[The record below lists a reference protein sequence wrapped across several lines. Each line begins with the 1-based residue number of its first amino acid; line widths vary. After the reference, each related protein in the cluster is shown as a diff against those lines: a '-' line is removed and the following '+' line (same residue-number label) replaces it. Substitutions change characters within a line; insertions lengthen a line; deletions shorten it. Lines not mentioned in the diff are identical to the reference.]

1 MTPQVL
7 TRGANAPLAATINR
21 VRVVIGWSDD
31 SVDVDAS
38 ALLLTGDGKVR
49 GDEDFVFYNQPVSTC
64 GAVQHLGHAAGDVG
78 AEERISLDLED
89 LPDDVEAIA
98 IAASLGE
105 GTFGQL
111 DGLRLLVLDET
122 GTPLIS
128 FDIAEAT
135 TETAFVFGEVYRR
148 AGAWKVR
155 AVGQGWDS
163 GLAGLAT
170 DFGVSV
176 DDEPEPPEVD
186 PPTLVVEAA
195 VGGADIAPAE
205 VISGDETNDDLVEVV
220 ELPTPEATI
229 PAPVLPDPA
238 DAAPAA
244 PSTDATPTPPEDDP
258 AADLPGRAPASGTE
272 ALAQTVTA
280 APVRRAG
287 VRTKKQRPVIAP
299 PTLKLAGDEAW
310 VPARLFSVSGVGTAD
325 EQEKRATSA
334 LLATMMG
341 VRPFAR
347 AVSAHFGAP
356 AGAVETYLEVPF
368 THGDRKVYPDGVIR
382 IARGG
387 KVWTALLEVK
397 TGSGQLRTEQVE
409 QYLDVARTKGYDAV
423 VTLSNEI
430 APGTGEHPVSVD
442 ARKLKSVAL
451 YHLSWAEVLHEARMV
466 LTHRGVADPMQAW
479 TLAELIRYLEHPRSG
494 ATGFD
499 DMGSSWGLVREAVA
513 AGTLRAGDSKVPT
526 VANSWIRLVRQLCL
540 RLTAE
545 LGVQVTHVMPR
556 QLAGDPAARARAA
569 VEQLASEGTMSAT
582 LKVPGA
588 AGPLTV
594 VADLRISKVRVSASV
609 RAPQEGGPQR
619 RITWLLRQLAD
630 APDDTLVDVHYAG
643 VAQDTCERLG
653 DVRESAAALVSERS
667 GDVTSFEITT
677 VAPLGTK
684 RSGLKGAFIPSVIG
698 ATEAFY
704 SAVLQPVR
712 GWVPPAPKLASGG
725 LGDGAPAGIED
736 GVNERVGVPE

>member
-21 VRVVIGWSDD
+21 VRVVVGWSDD

-64 GAVQHLGHAAGDVG
+64 GAVQHLGRAAGDVG
-78 AEERISLDLED
+78 AEERLSLDLED
-89 LPDDVEAIA
+89 LHDDVETIA

-122 GTPLIS
+122 GAPLIT

-148 AGAWKVR
+148 AGGWKVR

-163 GLAGLAT
+163 GLVGLAT

-176 DDEPEPPEVD
+176 EDEPEVPEPEAE
-186 PPTLVVEAA
+186 PPTLVVQSAI
-195 VGGADIAPAE
+195 ADADTAPME
-205 VISGDETNDDLVEVV
+205 SISANESDDDLVEVV
-220 ELPTPEATI
+220 ELPTPEAAI
-229 PAPVLPDPA
+229 PAPKSSETDESVLDEQSTDVTSAQSA
-238 DAAPAA
+238 DTPVAAVPEQTSVAGANAPAQEV
-244 PSTDATPTPPEDDP
+244 AT
-258 AADLPGRAPASGTE
+258 
-272 ALAQTVTA
+272 
-280 APVRRAG
+280 APVRRTG
-287 VRTKKQRPVIAP
+287 VRTKKQRVVVAP

-347 AVSAHFGAP
+347 AISAHFGAP
-356 AGAVETYLEVPF
+356 AGVVETYLEVPF

-466 LTHRGVADPMQAW
+466 LTHRGVADSMQAW

-499 DMGSSWGLVREAVA
+499 DMGSSWVLVREAVA

-725 LGDGAPAGIED
+725 VGE
-736 GVNERVGVPE
+736 GVEVVPESLSV

>member
-64 GAVQHLGHAAGDVG
+64 GAVQHLGRAAGDVG
-78 AEERISLDLED
+78 AEERLSLDLED
-89 LPDDVEAIA
+89 LHDDVETIA

-111 DGLRLLVLDET
+111 DGLRLMVLDET
-122 GTPLIS
+122 GAPLIS

-163 GLAGLAT
+163 GLVGLAT

-176 DDEPEPPEVD
+176 DEEPEPPVAEPPAIVLD
-186 PPTLVVEAA
+186 PTRDAGDAA
-195 VGGADIAPAE
+195 QADDTAADE
-205 VISGDETNDDLVEVV
+205 SGDDLVEVV
-220 ELPTPEATI
+220 EVVAPEVVMPEA
-229 PAPVLPDPA
+229 AA
-238 DAAPAA
+238 AGAAPT
-244 PSTDATPTPPEDDP
+244 SPEDAP
-258 AADLPGRAPASGTE
+258 PVDLPGQAPASGTKE
-272 ALAQTVTA
+272 VAQTVSA

-287 VRTKKQRPVIAP
+287 VRTKKQKSVIAP
-299 PTLKLAGDEAW
+299 PSLKLAGDEAW

-409 QYLDVARTKGYDAV
+409 QYLDVARVKGYDAV

-442 ARKLKSVAL
+442 GRKLKSVAL

-479 TLAELIRYLEHPRSG
+479 VLAELIRYLEHPRSG

-499 DMGSSWGLVREAVA
+499 DMGSSWVLVREAVA

-526 VANSWIRLVRQLCL
+526 VANLWIRLVRQLCL

-545 LGVQVTHVMPR
+545 LGVPVTHVMAR

-609 RAPQEGGPQR
+609 RAPQEGGAQR
-619 RITWLLRQLAD
+619 RISWLLRQLSG

-653 DVRESAAALVSERS
+653 DVRESVGTLVSERA

-725 LGDGAPAGIED
+725 VGESASGEEVLEGATA
-736 GVNERVGVPE
+736 

>member
-1 MTPQVL
+1 MAHGTLGAPRTVGPTSAR
-7 TRGANAPLAATINR
+7 TRPIRIQTLNE
-21 VRVVIGWSDD
+21 VVI
-31 SVDVDAS
+31 ARP
-38 ALLLTGDGKVR
+38 GK
-49 GDEDFVFYNQPVSTC
+49 
-64 GAVQHLGHAAGDVG
+64 
-78 AEERISLDLED
+78 
-89 LPDDVEAIA
+89 
-98 IAASLGE
+98 
-105 GTFGQL
+105 
-111 DGLRLLVLDET
+111 
-122 GTPLIS
+122 
-128 FDIAEAT
+128 
-135 TETAFVFGEVYRR
+135 
-148 AGAWKVR
+148 
-155 AVGQGWDS
+155 
-163 GLAGLAT
+163 
-170 DFGVSV
+170 
-176 DDEPEPPEVD
+176 
-186 PPTLVVEAA
+186 
-195 VGGADIAPAE
+195 
-205 VISGDETNDDLVEVV
+205 
-220 ELPTPEATI
+220 
-229 PAPVLPDPA
+229 
-238 DAAPAA
+238 
-244 PSTDATPTPPEDDP
+244 
-258 AADLPGRAPASGTE
+258 
-272 ALAQTVTA
+272 
-280 APVRRAG
+280 
-287 VRTKKQRPVIAP
+287 
-299 PTLKLAGDEAW
+299 
-310 VPARLFSVSGVGTAD
+310 
-325 EQEKRATSA
+325 
-334 LLATMMG
+334 
-341 VRPFAR
+341 
-347 AVSAHFGAP
+347 
-356 AGAVETYLEVPF
+356 
-368 THGDRKVYPDGVIR
+368 DGVIR

-430 APGTGEHPVSVD
+430 APGNGEHPVSVD

-499 DMGSSWGLVREAVA
+499 DMGSSWVLVREAVA

-545 LGVQVTHVMPR
+545 LGVPVTHVMPR

-609 RAPQEGGPQR
+609 RAPQEGGQQR

-643 VAQDTCERLG
+643 AAQDTCERLG

-725 LGDGAPAGIED
+725 VDGPSED
-736 GVNERVGVPE
+736 SVAQEGAVV

>member
-7 TRGANAPLAATINR
+7 SRGANAPLAATINR
-21 VRVVIGWSDD
+21 VHVVIGWSDD

-49 GDEDFVFYNQPVSTC
+49 DDEDFVFYNQPVSTC
-64 GAVQHLGHAAGDVG
+64 GAVQHLGRAAGDVG
-78 AEERISLDLED
+78 AEERLSLDLEE
-89 LPDDVEAIA
+89 LHEDVQTIV

-111 DGLRLLVLDET
+111 DGLRLMVLDET
-122 GTPLIS
+122 GAPLIT
-128 FDIAEAT
+128 FDIAEAS

-163 GLAGLAT
+163 GLVGLAT

-176 DDEPEPPEVD
+176 DDEPEAPEVE
-186 PPTLVVEAA
+186 PQALVVEPA
-195 VGGADIAPAE
+195 GGAETALIE
-205 VISGDETNDDLVEVV
+205 NTSGDESGDDLVEVV
-220 ELPTPEATI
+220 ELTSPDGTVASPAAPESPDTAPEDPSTAATPNPE
-229 PAPVLPDPA
+229 D
-238 DAAPAA
+238 APAA
-244 PSTDATPTPPEDDP
+244 DR
-258 AADLPGRAPASGTE
+258 PGQSPASGTD
-272 ALAQTVTA
+272 APTQSVAA

-287 VRTKKQRPVIAP
+287 VRTKKQRTVVAP
-299 PTLKLAGDEAW
+299 PALKLAGDEAW

-409 QYLDVARTKGYDAV
+409 QYLDVARVKGYDAV

-499 DMGSSWGLVREAVA
+499 DMGSSWVLVREAVA

-545 LGVQVTHVMPR
+545 LGVPVTHVMPR

-619 RITWLLRQLAD
+619 RITWLLRQLAG

-643 VAQDTCERLG
+643 AAQDTCERLG
-653 DVRESAAALVSERS
+653 DVRESAGALVSERA
-667 GDVTSFEITT
+667 GDVTSFEVTT

-725 LGDGAPAGIED
+725 AGEDAPSVEGVLADAG
-736 GVNERVGVPE
+736 V